1 MKFKIPITKDFKIR
15 LLKAMQTGYFDLTQ
29 FPEILE
35 NDRIPMTDEEIKQ
48 ISDVLE
54 AKY

>member
-1 MKFKIPITKDFKIR
+1 MKQIPITKDFKIR
-15 LLKAMQTGYFDLTQ
+15 LLKAMQSGYFDITQ

-35 NDRIPMTDEEIKQ
+35 NGRISMTDEEIKQ

-54 AKY
+54 TKY

>member
-1 MKFKIPITKDFKIR
+1 MKTKIPIDKSFKIR
-15 LLKAMQTGYFDLTQ
+15 LLEAMQTGYFDLTQ

-35 NDRIPMTDEEIKQ
+35 NGRIPMTDKEIRH
-48 ISDVLE
+48 ISDVLD

>member
-1 MKFKIPITKDFKIR
+1 MKTKIPIDKSFKIR

-35 NDRIPMTDEEIKQ
+35 NGRIPMTKEEIKQ
-48 ISDVLE
+48 ISDELE